1 MFNNLRKRI
10 NLILT
15 DGVGTSNSDFR
26 EEWLKNALSEIPDGL
41 KILDAG
47 AGESQY
53 KKFCDHLEYI
63 SQDFAEYDGVGDSK
77 GIQKENRDYSSL
89 DIVSDITSIPVSDNA
104 FDVVMCI
111 EVLEHVPNPVDALTE
126 LNRVL
131 KPGGK
136 LILTA
141 PFASLTHYSPYHY
154 ATGFNRY
161 FYEHH
166 LKELNHKSVEITANG
181 NYFEFLAQEVRR
193 IGTISSSFS
202 NKKPNLI
209 IKISMNIVLYYL
221 NKSSKRDGGS
231 KEILNFG
238 YNVISIKT

>member
-1 MFNNLRKRI
+1 M
-10 NLILT
+10 T

-26 EEWLKNALSEIPDGL
+26 EEWLKNALSEIPEGL

-131 KPGGK
+131 KPG
-136 LILTA
+136 
-141 PFASLTHYSPYHY
+141 
-154 ATGFNRY
+154 
-161 FYEHH
+161 
-166 LKELNHKSVEITANG
+166 EINP
-181 NYFEFLAQEVRR
+181 NCS
-193 IGTISSSFS
+193 IC
-202 NKKPNLI
+202 KPNSLLSLPLRNRI
-209 IKISMNIVLYYL
+209 QQVFLRTPFERIKAQVS
-221 NKSSKRDGGS
+221 
-231 KEILNFG
+231 
-238 YNVISIKT
+238 